1 MLELIAEF
9 LLNVVLIGVF
19 YWPGWLFLRVLTLG
33 RYPPRGGGK
42 HDPEFVAVFGVV
54 LLVVILLLGLLV
66 AGSALA
72 LWAFG
77 EAMCAT
83 R

>member
-42 HDPEFVAVFGVV
+42 HDPEFVAVF
-54 LLVVILLLGLLV
+54 
-66 AGSALA
+66 AGSCC
-72 LWAFG
+72 LW
-77 EAMCAT
+77 
-83 R
+83 

>member
-33 RYPPRGGGK
+33 AIHRGEGQ
-42 HDPEFVAVFGVV
+42 
-54 LLVVILLLGLLV
+54 
-66 AGSALA
+66 
-72 LWAFG
+72 
-77 EAMCAT
+77 T
-83 R
+83 